1 MKVAMLLISVL
12 FLATAVEAL
21 PGGGGRQL
29 GKGKKPNKKCKV
41 DVCWKKCQKLKDKE
55 EGSVL
60 PKVLGSKCD
69 IAFMEDCLEKKPL
82 DCSAA
87 TGKKKKK
94 CKCWKKCKDVFDQC
108 KANVKTCKKN
118 LMTCQKE
125 CKKDDEPEPQ
135 ACHFEFPKG
144 KKRNKCCEQMCKK
157 DDDKETCIETC
168 IAA

>member
-1 MKVAMLLISVL
+1 MKIAMLLISML

-60 PKVLGSKCD
+60 AKVLGSKCD
-69 IAFMEDCLEKKPL
+69 IAFMEDCLEGSSDVATCKADCKDVFNKCRATVQVCKKNLKTCMKECKPKTL
-82 DCSAA
+82 DCSK
-87 TGKKKKK
+87 TKGEKKKK
-94 CKCWKKCKDVFDQC
+94 CCEKKCEKSPDI
-108 KANVKTCKKN
+108 
-118 LMTCQKE
+118 
-125 CKKDDEPEPQ
+125 
-135 ACHFEFPKG
+135 G
-144 KKRNKCCEQMCKK
+144 
-157 DDDKETCIETC
+157 CIETC

>member
-1 MKVAMLLISVL
+1 MLLISFL

-69 IAFMEDCLEKKPL
+69 IAFMEDCL

-87 TGKKKKK
+87 KGKKKKQ
-94 CKCWKKCKDVFDQC
+94 CKCYKK
-108 KANVKTCKKN
+108 
-118 LMTCQKE
+118 
-125 CKKDDEPEPQ
+125 CKKDDDKCKAACKEEPEPLERRGRGDGHWSSSQ
-135 ACHFEFPKG
+135 SISQSRSFLNCSFLMKG
-144 KKRNKCCEQMCKK
+144 KKRNKCCEKKCKK
-157 DDDKETCIETC
+157 ADDKETCIETC